1 MEKALHLTPPQLGP
15 RALKAAKGFDA
26 LYLGDEFCLNL
37 LPEPDEFA
45 RARRAFGGRTVL
57 TTPLLTDAA
66 LDSVLRIVDANAS
79 AREPLELVVNDLGL
93 LCELRRRRRAGRVRA
108 ALGRVFGHRV
118 KVMARTF
125 AERFLKEQGL
135 ARIELDDPA
144 LLARFAS
151 FGLPLSFHA
160 GFRYV
165 SVTRF
170 CPWERHWPAPC
181 AYACVGRSRVLEH
194 AKLPQPL
201 VLRGSA
207 YGVSTA
213 AAPKHPL
220 VDRVVTEPRVR
231 ALG

>member
-15 RALKAAKGFDA
+15 RALKAAKGFDV

-37 LPEPDEFA
+37 LPEPEEFS
-45 RARRAFGGRTVL
+45 RARRAFAGRVVL

-79 AREPLELVVNDLGL
+79 AREPLEVVVNDLGL
-93 LCELRRRRRAGRVRA
+93 LCELRRRRAGRVRA
-108 ALGRVFGHRV
+108 SLGRVFGHRV
-118 KVMARTF
+118 KVMPRAF
-125 AERFLKEQGL
+125 AEGFLAEQGL

-144 LLARFAS
+144 LLGRFAP

-170 CPWERHWPAPC
+170 CPWELHWPGPC
-181 AYACVGRSRVLEH
+181 AHACVGRARTLEH

-201 VLRGSA
+201 VLRGAS
-207 YGVSTA
+207 YGLKTA
-213 AAPKHPL
+213 GAPRHPL
-220 VDRVVTEPRVR
+220 LDRIVTEPPARGR
-231 ALG
+231 P